1 MANNYNQVPG
11 PFTGNVPFIFGQL
24 PHQIPQGGQAPP
36 GRGWYYWGGYAMND
50 GNTRY
55 EPNSGDVKD
64 QGADK
69 GSLSI
74 EPPTKTKG
82 KGEEVKSPL
91 TPEPTR
97 PEKIA
102 TAPNDEATEEF
113 FTVLRTKLRTL
124 EGSELREVILSVCLN
139 SRTTLYCVISYVKK
153 EEAAKATTVPH
164 SSDGLG
170 IHLQYLSAM
179 ELEDLVIHVCEKA
192 EMEKTRDT
200 VRHLVEAMEDR
211 KLGHRNFS

>member
-1 MANNYNQVPG
+1 M
-11 PFTGNVPFIFGQL
+11 
-24 PHQIPQGGQAPP
+24 
-36 GRGWYYWGGYAMND
+36 
-50 GNTRY
+50 
-55 EPNSGDVKD
+55 
-64 QGADK
+64 
-69 GSLSI
+69 
-74 EPPTKTKG
+74 
-82 KGEEVKSPL
+82 
-91 TPEPTR
+91 
-97 PEKIA
+97 
-102 TAPNDEATEEF
+102 
-113 FTVLRTKLRTL
+113 
-124 EGSELREVILSVCLN
+124 
-139 SRTTLYCVISYVKK
+139 ISYVKK